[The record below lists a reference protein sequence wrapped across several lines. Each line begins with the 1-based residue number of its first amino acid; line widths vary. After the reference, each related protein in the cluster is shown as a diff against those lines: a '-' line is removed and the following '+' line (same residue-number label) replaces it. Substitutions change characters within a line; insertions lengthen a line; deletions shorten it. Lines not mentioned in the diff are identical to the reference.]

1 MSITVY
7 GIPNCDT
14 VKKARNWLDAKGIA
28 YTFHDYKK
36 QGADT
41 ARIADWIA
49 KAGLDKVVNKAGTT
63 YRKLDDAQKASLGSD
78 GAPAVLAGNTSVI
91 KRPIVEWDNAHG
103 GGVTAGFDAAAWAG
117 RA

>member
-1 MSITVY
+1 MMSVTVY

-14 VKKARNWLDAKGIA
+14 VKKARHWLDAQGIA

-36 QGADT
+36 QGADP

-63 YRKLDDAQKASLGSD
+63 YRKLDDAQKAALTGE
-78 GAPAVLAGNTSVI
+78 GAPAVLAENTSVI
-91 KRPIVEWDNAHG
+91 KRPIVEHPG
-103 GGVTAGFDAAAWAG
+103 GLLVGFKEAEWIAALS
-117 RA
+117 